1 MVQTTET
8 HKSNYYWR
16 SDTGVAST
24 REARNCKRTQRWESP
39 GSHARQS
46 KLKLLKAY
54 LKRQTFTDTNT
65 DTRTGTGTGTGTS
78 TSTGTDR
85 DRDSD
90 IDIDID
96 IDIDMDTDVDT
107 DVDVTIEMEM
117 NSDG

>member
-16 SDTGVAST
+16 IDIGVAST
-24 REARNCKRTQRWESP
+24 REARNCKRTQRWEP
-39 GSHARQS
+39 PRSHARLS

-65 DTRTGTGTGTGTS
+65 STSTSTGTGTGT
-78 TSTGTDR
+78 DR
-85 DRDSD
+85 DR
-90 IDIDID
+90 
-96 IDIDMDTDVDT
+96 DTDVDT